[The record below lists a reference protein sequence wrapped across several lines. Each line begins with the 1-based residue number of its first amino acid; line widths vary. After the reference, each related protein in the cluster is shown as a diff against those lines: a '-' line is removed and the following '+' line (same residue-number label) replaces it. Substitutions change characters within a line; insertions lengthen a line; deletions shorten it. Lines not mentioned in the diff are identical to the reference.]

1 MSYSFQ
7 EKPSNAISDSK
18 ISRVIACKALELS
31 DIGKWLR
38 LAVQDMKRAPMLTLA
53 FGLLFAVIPWLIT
66 YFVSLTGWHLVI
78 MPALVCF
85 ILVGP
90 FLAAGMYDVSWELE
104 KGHTPSLSHCF
115 KAILRNNV
123 NEWAF
128 GVLLLVIMIFW
139 LRVASLIHALYP
151 QYIDDDF
158 VNLMPF
164 LTIGTIAGAAFTLLV
179 FSISAFTQPILMER
193 RVDLATAVLTSVNA
207 VWVNKKVMFA
217 WATVIMLCVAV
228 GFATLFFG
236 FILLMPLLGYASWH
250 AYIDTIETKRARHYE

>member
-7 EKPSNAISDSK
+7 EKPSNAISRSR
-18 ISRVIACKALELS
+18 IARVIGCKALEFS

-38 LAVQDMKRAPMLTLA
+38 LAVRDMQRAPLLTFI
-53 FGLLFAVIPWLIT
+53 FGLIFTLIPWAIT

-78 MPALVCF
+78 MPAVVCF
-85 ILVGP
+85 VLIGP

-104 KGHTPSLSHCF
+104 KGHKPSFSHCF

-128 GVLLLVIMIFW
+128 GVLLLMLMIFW

-151 QYIDDDF
+151 QYVDDDF
-158 VNLMPF
+158 VNLIPF
-164 LTIGTIAGAAFTLLV
+164 LTLGTLAGAFFTLVV

-193 RVDLATAVLTSVNA
+193 RVDLMTAVLTSVNA
-207 VWVNKKVMFA
+207 VWVNKAVMLA
-217 WATVIMLCVAV
+217 WAMVIVASVVV
-228 GFATLFFG
+228 GFATLFLG
-236 FILLMPLLGYASWH
+236 FMVLMPLMGYASWH
-250 AYIDTIETKRARHYE
+250 AYIDTIETKRARRYE